1 MIISSVNNQ
10 TGNINQNIAN
20 ISQQINQLKQTFN
33 EQIHMEI
40 DSALN
45 STSENPVKNRVIAT
59 KINDIENRITP
70 LEDNI
75 SNHSTRIGNNEQNI
89 QNIRSYAEGKFDD
102 YDKKIAV
109 LAGNTTIDWDQ
120 VESNIN
126 IDIVVDSELKSDSA
140 YPVQN
145 RVIKQALDSQSDR
158 IGSLESSI
166 SNINTSLENLPE
178 NLSDLTNDLNLS
190 FVTINEQT
198 NTIVIQD
205 VN

>member
-1 MIISSVNNQ
+1 
-10 TGNINQNIAN
+10 
-20 ISQQINQLKQTFN
+20 
-33 EQIHMEI
+33 MEI

-59 KINDIENRITP
+59 RINDIENQITP

-75 SNHSTRIGNNEQNI
+75 SNHSIRIGNNEQNI

-145 RVIKQALDSQSDR
+145 RVIKQALDTKA
-158 IGSLESSI
+158 
-166 SNINTSLENLPE
+166 NIEDIPMKV
-178 NLSDLTNDLNLS
+178 SDLENDLNFLTQVPVPS
-190 FVTINEQT
+190 ISIDEQT

-205 VN
+205 VNNNNSLFSDIVGKGLVGYMLLKR